1 MARQEYIFR
10 LNSGDRLC
18 RLSILSVQNM
28 INVITKHVSDFATDE
43 LVNTQV
49 TEKGNRNSK
58 KTTYWINLLEKEKKL
73 DPELTY

>member
-28 INVITKHVSDFATDE
+28 LNVITKHVSDFVTDE
-43 LVNTQV
+43 LVNT
-49 TEKGNRNSK
+49 
-58 KTTYWINLLEKEKKL
+58 
-73 DPELTY
+73 